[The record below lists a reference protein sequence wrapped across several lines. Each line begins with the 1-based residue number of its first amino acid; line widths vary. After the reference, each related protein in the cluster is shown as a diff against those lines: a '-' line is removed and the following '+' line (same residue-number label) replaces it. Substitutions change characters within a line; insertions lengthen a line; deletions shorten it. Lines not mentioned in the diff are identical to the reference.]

1 MERHLFLIGP
11 SGSGKTSLLRET
23 LGEKLALSGGYVTEA
38 VYGSYGELTGFSL
51 SPAAAAANISGYKAE
66 LFLDCRRF
74 PPHADTEVYR
84 QTGVRLLLEAAW
96 YPYVM
101 LDEFG
106 GFELIIP
113 QFREALMDVL
123 HSEMPV
129 IGALKTAEEADALR
143 EALGLGPKFHI
154 YTQQLRSLLRQDKNT
169 RLLDLSAL
177 SLNAAREYVQ
187 AWIEQY
193 LT

>member
-11 SGSGKTSLLRET
+11 SGSGKSALLREA

-51 SPAAAAANISGYKAE
+51 SPAAAAANISGFEAE
-66 LFLDCRRF
+66 IFLDCRHF
-74 PPHADTEVYR
+74 PPHANTEVYR
-84 QTGVRLLLEAAW
+84 QTGVRLLAEAAW

-113 QFREALMDVL
+113 QFRDALMDVL

-143 EALGLGPKFHI
+143 EALGIGAKYHV
-154 YTQQLRSLLRQDKNT
+154 YAQQFRNILRQDKNT
-169 RLLDLSAL
+169 RLLDLSIL
-177 SLNAAREYVQ
+177 SRDEAQKSVQ
-187 AWIEQY
+187 AWVEQY